1 MWYPSLI
8 TENPSRARQPMSR
21 ENGTGLLRLLQD
33 FFQIT
38 IENIYLFK
46 IVIEKK
52 HGNVFKT
59 WLCPNFCL
67 AAQKMWKKKKSQ
79 LPKIWEAAAPLA
91 PRPVHLCILGNLV
104 IKWPY
109 TARPSAPQAHQY
121 KITQSTD
128 IATQMQRKKIAWPPG
143 LLERGKNL
151 QSRVFFDVIF
161 DVYTHVNNR
170 ERARETKFVGRKTR
184 KFHSGG
190 EKMRNASGQVK
201 MSGSEKIKAN
211 MNTGNKIFGKHHT
224 EIPPQKC
231 ATTKFEVL
239 RPVDMEVG
247 DPS

>member
-1 MWYPSLI
+1 
-8 TENPSRARQPMSR
+8 
-21 ENGTGLLRLLQD
+21 
-33 FFQIT
+33 
-38 IENIYLFK
+38 
-46 IVIEKK
+46 
-52 HGNVFKT
+52 
-59 WLCPNFCL
+59 
-67 AAQKMWKKKKSQ
+67 
-79 LPKIWEAAAPLA
+79 
-91 PRPVHLCILGNLV
+91 
-104 IKWPY
+104 
-109 TARPSAPQAHQY
+109 
-121 KITQSTD
+121 
-128 IATQMQRKKIAWPPG
+128 MQRKKIAWPPG
-143 LLERGKNL
+143 LLERGKNQ

-231 ATTKFEVL
+231 VTTKFEVL